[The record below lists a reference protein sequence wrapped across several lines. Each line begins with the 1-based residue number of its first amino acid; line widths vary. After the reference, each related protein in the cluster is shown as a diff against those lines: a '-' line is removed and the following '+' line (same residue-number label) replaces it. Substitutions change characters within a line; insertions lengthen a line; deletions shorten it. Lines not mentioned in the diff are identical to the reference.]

1 MTDLKPWGSRSARAR
16 LFFADREYEFGLQ
29 IGEVEELQELTG
41 YGPQALWKRAASGE
55 WGAKDLVETI
65 RLGLVGG
72 GMEREK
78 AWRLVDRHVKPGYFA
93 YCAILAETILKLAI
107 WGVEEEPLGEPTP
120 AKARKSSG
128 RSRKADSASPA
139 STD

>member
-1 MTDLKPWGSRSARAR
+1 MSEPKPWGSRSARAK
-16 LFFADREYEFGLQ
+16 LFFADREHEFGLQ
-29 IGEVEELQELTG
+29 IAEAEELQELTG
-41 YGPQALWKRAASGE
+41 FGPQALWKRAASGD
-55 WGAKDLVETI
+55 WGPKELVETI

-72 GMEREK
+72 GMDKEK
-78 AWRLVDRHVKPGYFA
+78 AWRLVERHVRPGYFA